1 MLGFWEI
8 LKLDVNYNPWHP
20 LEEEEESSY
29 GFTWHSSSGK
39 AVCPKVFLGSPGLRL
54 GTGPGEGDK
63 ERGKGV

>member
-1 MLGFWEI
+1 
-8 LKLDVNYNPWHP
+8 